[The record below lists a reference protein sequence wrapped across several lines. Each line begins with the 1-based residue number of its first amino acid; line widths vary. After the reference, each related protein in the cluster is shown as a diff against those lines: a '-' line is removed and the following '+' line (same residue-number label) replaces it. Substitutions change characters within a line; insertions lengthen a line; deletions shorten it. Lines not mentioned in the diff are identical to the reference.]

1 MKRKI
6 IGVTVG
12 SQLPK
17 PNLLQDDPL
26 KGDYVKGRDA
36 FPGHIPSGG
45 KTGQYLR
52 KKSDDDRDVEWADL
66 EIPEQYGLI
75 TYDQNKTITIT

>member
-17 PNLLQDDPL
+17 PNLMQKDPT
-26 KGDYVKGRDA
+26 KGDYVKGKEQ
-36 FPGHIPSGG
+36 FPGHIPPGG
-45 KTGQYLR
+45 KAGQYLR
-52 KKSDDDRDVEWADL
+52 KKSDDDRDVEWAVF

-75 TYDQNKTITIT
+75 TYDQDKTITIT